1 MIGESDLKVVN
12 ELFQEVAI
20 MKEVKLEVEEVVGE
34 EEELE
39 LELVEEGIDKSEQ

>member
-1 MIGESDLKVVN
+1 MIGESDLKVVI

-34 EEELE
+34 GEEELE
-39 LELVEEGIDKSEQ
+39 VVEEGIDKSEQ